1 MEDENGRMAAMQAE
15 FQKEREDLTARLRV
29 EEAANQRMREE
40 AKRKAVNRESQAKL
54 ERSRKERSLTT
65 SFIGQ
70 DGGNAADRRGTA
82 VSAMGSMLTRGASTG
97 ADLGQRLQNF
107 PRGIVPKLP
116 VEYSP
121 SQYIAWE
128 QRFEA
133 FLTDQG
139 LCHTISSGA
148 PEIAATS
155 DTNNADLFGQ
165 FGEDLVMDHRLVWW
179 YISEATADTAFED
192 RLYECLSISDALRIM
207 REWSLPLFPAQRHL
221 LVAELERV
229 RFMGDEESGIV
240 QFILRQFPERPS
252 TPHALVV
259 GRGFRDWGA
268 MGVGVQRRD
277 DHMVSRGGGMPRQL
291 QQPQQHWSRSGGIPW
306 QQQQQQE
313 RSRSGGIHQHQRSFH
328 VFPPAR
334 QAQQQQPLEKWRRS
348 ENMESSMFSLSE
360 GPQQS
365 EPTAVAFAT
374 TAPAAEAVTG
384 TSVFPAVLSKGVT
397 KTPTS
402 PAGTASTVVP
412 AAAPATGGTV
422 FPTTSVGGAARAPAP
437 ADETAASIAASTA
450 SGTVLSATP
459 LREAVGAREPSAG
472 AASSD
477 AVAEAAPL
485 IGDTVFPDASVE
497 RVDGQL
503 TLEESSAGTAASDA
517 VAEAAPLTGDTT
529 APDASVERVAGK
541 LALKAGSSSEICG
554 ERGASTHPFGPGTTF
569 PLEVCYAS
577 SSRSSSSNS
586 NSSSS
591 NHKDVA
597 YVGALL
603 RPFDPGKRC
612 RRGARIEKA
621 VRGLDLPFD
630 RGKTWRRMQHGG

>member
-29 EEAANQRMREE
+29 VEAANKRMREAA
-40 AKRKAVNRESQAKL
+40 AKREAANRESEAKL
-54 ERSRKERSLTT
+54 ERSRKERLLGT
-65 SFIGQ
+65 SFAGKG
-70 DGGNAADRRGTA
+70 GGNAADRRGTA
-82 VSAMGSMLTRGASTG
+82 VSAMGSMLTRGVSTG
-97 ADLGQRLQNF
+97 ADLGQRCLQNF

-116 VEYSP
+116 VECSP

-148 PEIAATS
+148 PEIAVTS
-155 DTNNADLFGQ
+155 YTNNAYLFGQ

-192 RLYECLSISDALRIM
+192 RLYECHSISDALRIM
-207 REWSLPLFPAQRHL
+207 REWSLPLFPVQRHL

-229 RFMGDEESGIV
+229 RFMGDEESEIV

-268 MGVGVQRRD
+268 MGVGVQQRD

-291 QQPQQHWSRSGGIPW
+291 QQPQQHWSRCGGIPW
-306 QQQQQQE
+306 QQQKQQK
-313 RSRSGGIHQHQRSFH
+313 RSSGGGIHQHQRSFH

-334 QAQQQQPLEKWRRS
+334 QAQQQQPLEEWRRS
-348 ENMESSMFSLSE
+348 EHMESSMFSMSE
-360 GPQQS
+360 GLQQS
-365 EPTAVAFAT
+365 EPTAVALAA

-402 PAGTASTVVP
+402 SMGEASTAVP
-412 AAAPATGGTV
+412 AAAPLTGDTV
-422 FPTTSVGGAARAPAP
+422 ISHASEERADGELTL
-437 ADETAASIAASTA
+437 DES
-450 SGTVLSATP
+450 
-459 LREAVGAREPSAG
+459 SAG
-472 AASSD
+472 TASSD
-477 AVAEAAPL
+477 AVAEVAPL
-485 IGDTVFPDASVE
+485 TGDTVIPDASVE

-503 TLEESSAGTAASDA
+503 TLEESYAGTAASDA
-517 VAEAAPLTGDTT
+517 VAEAAPLTGDTA

-541 LALKAGSSSEICG
+541 LILKTGSSSEICG
-554 ERGASTHPFGPGTTF
+554 ERGASTHPFDPGTMF
-569 PLEVCYAS
+569 PLEVRYAS
-577 SSRSSSSNS
+577 SSSSSSSNS
-586 NSSSS
+586 DSSSSSSSSS

-603 RPFDPGKRC
+603 RPFDPGKLC
-612 RRGARIEKA
+612 HRGARIEKA

-630 RGKTWRRMQHGG
+630 RGKTWRRMQHGGCRFSC